1 MDDLLNE
8 FLTETKENLERLD
21 TEIVRLEQEPNNP
34 ELLGSIFRVMH
45 TIKGTCGFL
54 GLPRLEKVAHAAE
67 NVLDVIRKG
76 KRAVTPYAISVV
88 LEAIDQIKFI
98 TAVLE
103 ESEKEPDGDDKTLIA
118 CLNAVATGDDGEGS
132 VETSDIT
139 APPQEESAPAA
150 AEKSDTQPVVTPEI
164 KVAPVAAAPIKKA
177 TPEKEKTAN
186 TEGAADQT
194 IRVSLQL
201 LETLMNTVSELVLT
215 RNQLLQIGRNQKDS
229 EFTVPLQRL
238 SHVTSELQE
247 GVMKTRMQP
256 IGNAWNKLPRIIR
269 DLANELHKKIDL
281 QMVGEDTELD
291 RQVLEMIKD
300 PLTHMVRNSA
310 DHGIETPEARKES
323 GKAETGT
330 IKLEAYHEGGH
341 IIISISDDGKGLAIE
356 KIKEKAVANGLATEE
371 ELAEM
376 TEQQIN
382 QFIFRAGF
390 STAAA
395 VTSVSGRGVGMDVVR
410 TNIEK
415 IGGTIDMRTTQGKG
429 STFTIKIPLTLA
441 IVSALIVGIG
451 KERFAIPQLSVVE
464 LVRVTKH
471 SDNKVEFISNS
482 PVLRLRDKILPLV
495 SLKKILG
502 LENGQEDSFENA
514 SSLFIIVTQV
524 GAYQFGMI
532 VDRVFD
538 TEEIVVK
545 PVSSILR
552 HIALFSGNTIL
563 GDGSVI
569 MILDPNGIAAKT
581 GEGSAPEAIAHAQTQ
596 EKSSASTEEK
606 ISMLVFSAGGR
617 TPYAVP
623 LALVAR
629 LEEVDMSTVEFSN
642 GQPLIQYRGALM
654 PLVIVTPDYPIHDNG
669 IQPILVFSEGDRS
682 MGLLADK
689 IVDIAEEVIKI
700 NLTSADHQGLLG
712 SAIIRGQATDII
724 DAHYYINLAF
734 ADWFKKSHASSNTGS
749 ENRSR
754 HRRLLIVDDSAFFR
768 NLLLPVLSVSGY
780 EVIAL
785 ENPLQAID
793 LREKGEM
800 FDLII
805 SDIEMPQMDGFA
817 FARNIKTE
825 GGWNNIPL
833 IALSSYSS
841 AEDFQKAKIAGF
853 DTYVPKFDRDALLQ
867 TIDRIL
873 GELALAA

>member
-1 MDDLLNE
+1 
-8 FLTETKENLERLD
+8 
-21 TEIVRLEQEPNNP
+21 
-34 ELLGSIFRVMH
+34 
-45 TIKGTCGFL
+45 
-54 GLPRLEKVAHAAE
+54 LEKVAHAAE

-76 KRAVTPYAISVV
+76 KRAVTPYAISVI
-88 LEAIDQIKFI
+88 LEALDQIKFI

-118 CLNAVATGDDGEGS
+118 CLNAVAAGDDGEGDGELDTI
-132 VETSDIT
+132 VHNAT
-139 APPQEESAPAA
+139 ASPSEDSAPAIESTPA
-150 AEKSDTQPVVTPEI
+150 TKPVT
-164 KVAPVAAAPIKKA
+164 APVIKLEPVATTPPKKA
-177 TPEKEKTAN
+177 VPEKEKASSN
-186 TEGAADQT
+186 SAESQDQT

-201 LETLMNTVSELVLT
+201 LESLMNTVSELVLT

-281 QMVGEDTELD
+281 QMAGEDTELD

-310 DHGIETPEARKES
+310 DHGIENPEARKEV
-323 GKAETGT
+323 GKSETGT

-356 KIKEKAVANGLATEE
+356 KIKEKAISNGLATEE

-376 TEQQIN
+376 SEQQIN

-415 IGGTIDMRTTQGKG
+415 IGGTVDMRTTQGKG

-471 SDNKVEFISNS
+471 SDNKVEYINKT
-482 PVLRLRDKILPLV
+482 PILRLRDHILPLV

-502 LENGQEDSFENA
+502 LENGQEDSFEHA

-532 VDRVFD
+532 VDKVFD

-581 GEGSAPEAIAHAQTQ
+581 GEGNVAEAIAHAQAQ
-596 EKSSASTEEK
+596 EKSLQNTEEK
-606 ISMLVFSAGGR
+606 IAMLVFTAGGR

-629 LEEVDMSTVEFSN
+629 LEEVEMNTVEFSN

-654 PLVIVTPDYPIHDNG
+654 PLVMVTPDYALHDSG
-669 IQPILVFSEGDRS
+669 VQPILVFSEGDRS
-682 MGLLADK
+682 MGLLVDK
-689 IVDIAEEVIKI
+689 IVDIAEESVKI
-700 NLTSADHQGLLG
+700 NLPSSDNYGLLG
-712 SAIIRGQATDII
+712 SAIIRGAATDII
-724 DAHYYINLAF
+724 DAHHYINLAF
-734 ADWFKKSHASSNTGS
+734 ADWFKKSHASNNTGS
-749 ENRSR
+749 DNRSR
-754 HRRLLIVDDSAFFR
+754 HRRLLVVDDSAFFR
-768 NLLLPVLSVSGY
+768 NLLLPVLSVTGY

-785 ENPLQAID
+785 ENPLQAIE

-805 SDIEMPQMDGFA
+805 SDIEMPLMDGFA

-833 IALSSYSS
+833 VALSSYSS
-841 AEDFQKAKIAGF
+841 TEDFQKAKIAGF

-873 GELALAA
+873 GEISLAA

>member
-8 FLTETKENLERLD
+8 FLTETKENLDKLD
-21 TEIVRLEQEPNNP
+21 TEIVCLEQEPHNP

-76 KRAVTPYAISVV
+76 KRAVTPYAISVI

-118 CLNAVATGDDGEGS
+118 CLNAVAAGDEGDGVGSGDDDAGAT
-132 VETSDIT
+132 VPD
-139 APPQEESAPAA
+139 AVHAVV
-150 AEKSDTQPVVTPEI
+150 AEKTVALPTPPSVTPVE
-164 KVAPVAAAPIKKA
+164 KPAVAAKQVS
-177 TPEKEKTAN
+177 EKEKNTAAN
-186 TEGAADQT
+186 PEAPDQT

-201 LETLMNTVSELVLT
+201 LESLMNTVSELVLT
-215 RNQLLQIGRNQKDS
+215 RNQLLQIGRMQKDS

-247 GVMKTRMQP
+247 NVMKTRMQP

-310 DHGIETPEARKES
+310 DHGIESPDIRKAA
-323 GKAETGT
+323 GKSETGI

-356 KIKEKAVANGLATEE
+356 KIKEKVLANGLATEQ
-371 ELAEM
+371 ELSKM
-376 TEQQIN
+376 SEQQIN

-415 IGGTIDMRTTQGKG
+415 IGGTIDMRTAQGKG

-471 SDNKVEFISNS
+471 SEHVVEYINGV
-482 PVLRLRDKILPLV
+482 PVLRLREHILPLV
-495 SLKKILG
+495 SLKKVLG
-502 LENGQEDSFENA
+502 LEHNQEDTLQNN

-532 VDRVFD
+532 VDKVFD

-581 GEGSAPEAIAHAQTQ
+581 GEGSAAESIAYDQSQTKTAQ
-596 EKSSASTEEK
+596 SSEDK
-606 ISMLVFSAGGR
+606 IAMLVFTAGGK

-629 LEEVDMSTVEFSN
+629 LEEVEMNTVEFSS
-642 GQPLIQYRGALM
+642 GQPLVQYRGALM
-654 PLVIVTPDYPIHDNG
+654 PLVMVTPDYPLLDSG
-669 IQPILVFSEGDRS
+669 VQPILVFSEGDRS
-682 MGLLADK
+682 MGLLVDK
-689 IVDIAEEVIKI
+689 IVDITEEAIKI
-700 NLTSADHQGLLG
+700 NLPASDNHGLLG
-712 SAIIRGQATDII
+712 SAIIRGAATDII

-734 ADWFKKSHASSNTGS
+734 ADWFKKSYSSTVSGEVRTRN
-749 ENRSR
+749 
-754 HRRLLIVDDSAFFR
+754 RRLLIVDDSAFFR
-768 NLLLPVLSVSGY
+768 NLLVPVLSVTGY

-785 ENPLQAID
+785 ENPIEAIA
-793 LREKGEM
+793 LREKGEK

-833 IALSSYSS
+833 VALSSYNSP
-841 AEDFQKAKIAGF
+841 EGFQKAKMAGF

-867 TIDRIL
+867 TIERIL
-873 GELALAA
+873 GEIALAA